1 MGQNETNV
9 MYCARLKSL
18 LSMYVESRG
27 VDSIDVLLSLTVSDR
42 IKSTLSENCLRYVL

>member
-1 MGQNETNV
+1 MGQNETSV

-27 VDSIDVLLSLTVSDR
+27 VDSFDVRVAV
-42 IKSTLSENCLRYVL
+42 INCE